1 MIEINNLTANQVDQ
15 EFLREVAKKVLIS
28 ENKERLELSIVF
40 VGQARIREL
49 NKKYRK
55 INKPTDVLS
64 FNYDNTGEIVICPSQ
79 IKENAKEY
87 KSTYKKELAKVL
99 IHGALHLLGYDHEK
113 GEGEEDKSS
122 SSPSSRKRDSVKEAK
137 KMEEKQKYYLK
148 KFF

>member
-1 MIEINNLTANQVDQ
+1 MIEINNLTANQVDK

-28 ENKERLELSIVF
+28 ENKERLELSIVL

-87 KSTYKKELAKVL
+87 KSTYEKELAKVL

-113 GEGEEDKSS
+113 GE
-122 SSPSSRKRDSVKEAK
+122 KEAR